1 MPREKK
7 LGFWK
12 TFFIVIGVIAAIII
26 IMIVGAI
33 IALIL
38 IKPYG
43 VDVTKLPGAYLKMQ
57 SGEASSYDHP
67 LLSTEQEIIL
77 ESIGVDTQTLP
88 TQISPAQEQCAIEAL
103 GVERVNQI
111 KQGASPS
118 LDDYLK
124 AQDCF

>member
-1 MPREKK
+1 MAKEKK
-7 LGFWK
+7 SSPWK
-12 TFFIVIGVIAAIII
+12 TFFIVLGVIAAVIIV
-26 IMIVGAI
+26 MIVGAI

-67 LLSTEQEIIL
+67 LLSTEQEILL
-77 ESIGVDTQTLP
+77 ESVGVDTASLP
-88 TQISPAQEQCAIEAL
+88 TQISPEQEQCAIEAL
-103 GVERVNQI
+103 GAERVNQI
-111 KQGASPS
+111 KQGSSPS

-124 AQDCF
+124 AQNCF